1 MIEGIVQPLKH
12 RDTVPSK
19 MNIEDFVV
27 VDFVDKET
35 EEIKENQQKNELALD
50 TMRDDL
56 DTDVVKAR
64 VTLHQDDMKGM
75 DLIQKEKKVHE
86 VAEETLMGN
95 LIQDEN
101 FSKDFEVKI
110 QVEGTDI
117 NEGDKKRKRF
127 SEDIKQDF

>member
-1 MIEGIVQPLKH
+1 MIEGIVQPLEH

-50 TMRDDL
+50 PMRDDL

-75 DLIQKEKKVHE
+75 DLIQKEKNVHE

-101 FSKDFEVKI
+101 FSKDFEVQL

-117 NEGDKKRKRF
+117 NEGDKKRKHF